1 MLTKQTTPSRNPV
14 RKRTAPTRRG
24 GWNVLQK
31 LHRRDL
37 ILLSGVLALACVSVL
52 TVTFLVLRYQPA
64 AGVTPQAA
72 AVTPPGPQPTHTV
85 SFVQVTGLSQYTL
98 VNAAAQSWAGD
109 AQLISANATWPK
121 VISREQ
127 VGEPTTWTYRF
138 YSPAKARLFFA
149 LVSPEGEIETIEHV
163 VPVTLPP
170 TPIET
175 DGWLIDSPAALA
187 IWLDNGGAKVLGSNP
202 GLEMVIQLRRV
213 ANNPNPVWL
222 VAGLNNQ
229 TEQIHTVSI
238 DANQGLVT
246 MIQPGS

>member
-1 MLTKQTTPSRNPV
+1 MTKQTTPSRNPV
-14 RKRTAPTRRG
+14 RKRPTPVRRG

-37 ILLSGVLALACVSVL
+37 ILLTGAMALACVSVL
-52 TVTFLVLRYQPA
+52 TVIFLVLRYQSASPA
-64 AGVTPQAA
+64 TPQAA
-72 AVTPPGPQPTHTV
+72 VVTQPGPLPTHTV
-85 SFVQVTGLSQYTL
+85 TFAQVTGLSQYTL
-98 VNAAAQSWAGD
+98 VSAAAQSWAGD

-121 VISREQ
+121 VIGREQ

-138 YSPAKARLFFA
+138 YSPAKERLFLT
-149 LVSPEGEIETIEHV
+149 LVSPEGELETIEHV
-163 VPVTLPP
+163 APVTLPP

-175 DGWLIDSPAALA
+175 DSWLIDSPAALA

-213 ANNPNPVWL
+213 PNNPNPVWL

>member
-1 MLTKQTTPSRNPV
+1 MLTKQTTPPRNPV
-14 RKRTAPTRRG
+14 RKRPAPARRG
-24 GWNVLQK
+24 GWDVLQK

-37 ILLSGVLALACVSVL
+37 ILLTGVLALACVTVL
-52 TVTFLVLRYQPA
+52 TVMFLVLRYQPEA
-64 AGVTPQAA
+64 DAIPQTA
-72 AVTPPGPQPTHTV
+72 AVTQPGPQPTHTV
-85 SFVQVTGLSQYTL
+85 SFVQVTGLSQYAL
-98 VNAAAQSWAGD
+98 VSAAAQSWAAD

-121 VISREQ
+121 VISREL

-138 YSPAKARLFFA
+138 YSPEKARLFFA
-149 LVSPEGEIETIEHV
+149 LVSPEGEVETIEHV

-170 TPIET
+170 PPIEA
-175 DGWLIDSPAALA
+175 GAWLIDSPAALA

-213 ANNPNPVWL
+213 PHNPNPVWL

-238 DANQGLVT
+238 DANQGIVT
-246 MIQPGS
+246 TIQPGS